1 MNLSSDETLKWF
13 GRMSTVLMLMVLGW
27 LGANIYWRL
36 SAPENVRPSAQM
48 ETDAQRAQQ
57 AIAGRH
63 LFGVHVVASTG
74 TATTPSDIKLNGAI
88 AADKPGQRAYALLS
102 IEGKPSQLVRE
113 GEDLAPGITLQRVET
128 RQVSL
133 LRGGQSVTLR
143 LPETG
148 KPSDPNKPGANPTA
162 IAEAQPHNLTPPNAG
177 QPATQPSVIAPPKVV
192 APPPIQAA
200 PAASPVDPATRRRNR
215 RSTSDDT

>member
-36 SAPENVRPSAQM
+36 SAPESVRPSAQM

-63 LFGVHVVASTG
+63 LFGVHVLASTG

-133 LRGGQSVTLR
+133 LRGGQTITLR

-148 KPSDPNKPGANPTA
+148 KPNDPNKPAGIIPAV
-162 IAEAQPHNLTPPNAG
+162 IAEAPPNVG

-192 APPPIQAA
+192 APPPVQAA
-200 PAASPVDPATRRRNR
+200 PAVTPSEPSTPSSRRRNR
-215 RSTSDDT
+215 RSTSDDS

>member
-1 MNLSSDETLKWF
+1 MNSSSDETLKWF

-27 LGANIYWRL
+27 LGANIYWRI

-74 TATTPSDIKLNGAI
+74 TAATPSDIKLNGAI

-133 LRGGQSVTLR
+133 MRGGQTITLR

-148 KPSDPNKPGANPTA
+148 KPADPNKPAGVLPAA
-162 IAEAQPHNLTPPNAG
+162 IAEAPPR
-177 QPATQPSVIAPPKVV
+177 PSVT
-192 APPPIQAA
+192 PPPIQAA
-200 PAASPVDPATRRRNR
+200 PAVTPPDPATRRRNR
-215 RSTSDDT
+215 RSTSDDS

>member
-36 SAPENVRPSAQM
+36 SAPESVRPSAQM

-63 LFGVHVVASTG
+63 LFGVHVLASTG

-133 LRGGQSVTLR
+133 LRGGQTITLR

-148 KPSDPNKPGANPTA
+148 KPSDPNKPAGVLPAA
-162 IAEAQPHNLTPPNAG
+162 IAEAPPR
-177 QPATQPSVIAPPKVV
+177 PSVTP
-192 APPPIQAA
+192 APPPAQAA
-200 PAASPVDPATRRRNR
+200 PAVTPSEPSTPSSRRRNR
-215 RSTSDDT
+215 RSTSDDS